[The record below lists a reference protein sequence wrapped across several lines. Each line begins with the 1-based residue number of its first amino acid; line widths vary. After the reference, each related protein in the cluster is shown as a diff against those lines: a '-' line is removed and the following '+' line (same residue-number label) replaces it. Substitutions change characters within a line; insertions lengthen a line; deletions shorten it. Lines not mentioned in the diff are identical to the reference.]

1 MELSIKSLRN
11 RVDPFLAELGT
22 LYYRHGAGLSPNLPL
37 TELFDEFP
45 ELGRPEAF
53 TLVRE
58 ALERRTMEEDDRRR
72 ARALLEFVASQ
83 IEDRLAAGAVE
94 EIAALE
100 GAQVAGPN
108 GTLPFRE
115 AVAQLPAEPTRARR
129 ELMEQ
134 ALSGFLFENPRPY
147 ARRREAANQTARLL
161 GFDGY
166 VALRD
171 LVSGFSHGDLA
182 AECQVVL
189 ERTDDAYR
197 DVLTYVMK
205 KVDPELRPRP
215 QGTARRHDLLRA
227 ATAPWLG
234 EHFRREDLL
243 PTVFRCVEAMGFH
256 PSANGRIQLDT
267 DDRPGKS
274 PRAFVA
280 DVRVPDDVRLVVRRG
295 QGLEDYYS
303 LLHEYGHALHFAHI
317 SRTAPVEHRRL
328 GDGSVSESWAY
339 LFDHFLI
346 DEKWHRRQLRLATP
360 AAREAAR
367 IAAFNNLAL
376 LRRYCVKLPYE
387 LALYAR
393 GPVRELADEYEE
405 LHTAALHVS
414 VPKGYFLYDVDP
426 HLYAARYL
434 RAWALEARLHPFMQE
449 RFNEDFWRNPAT
461 GRWLAERFERG
472 QREDAEAIAAQLTG
486 KKLSLVEAGE
496 RLVSVLNR

>member
-37 TELFDEFP
+37 TELFDGFP
-45 ELGRPEAF
+45 ELSRPEAF
-53 TLVRE
+53 SLVRE

-72 ARALLEFVASQ
+72 ARALLEFIASR
-83 IEDRLAAGAVE
+83 IEDRIAAGAVE

-100 GAQVAGPN
+100 SAQVAVPN
-108 GTLPFRE
+108 GTQPFRE
-115 AVAQLPAEPTRARR
+115 AVAHLPTEPVRARR

-134 ALSGFLFENPRPY
+134 ALAGFLFENPRPY
-147 ARRREAANQTARLL
+147 ARRREAAAETARQL

-171 LVSGFSHGDLA
+171 SVSGFSHPELA
-182 AECQVVL
+182 AECEGVL
-189 ERTDDAYR
+189 ERTADAYQ
-197 DVLTYVMK
+197 DVLAYVMR
-205 KVDPELRPRP
+205 KVDPELRARP
-215 QGTARRHDLLRA
+215 QGSARRHDILRA
-227 ATAPWLG
+227 ATAPWLS

-243 PTVFRCVEAMGFH
+243 ESVIRCVEAMGFH

-328 GDGSVSESWAY
+328 GDASVSEGWAY

-346 DEKWHRRQLRLATP
+346 DEKWHRRLLRLAP
-360 AAREAAR
+360 AAARDAAR
-367 IAAFNNLAL
+367 IAAFNNLVL

-387 LALYAR
+387 LLLYAR
-393 GPVRELADEYEE
+393 GPARELAEEYEE
-405 LHTAALHVS
+405 RHTAALYVS
-414 VPKGYFLYDVDP
+414 VPKGFFLYDVDP

-449 RFNEDFWRNPAT
+449 RFNEDYWRNPAT

-472 QREDAEAIAAQLTG
+472 QRDDAEAIATQLTG
-486 KKLSLVEAGE
+486 KKLSLPEAAE
-496 RLVSVLNR
+496 RLLAVLNR